1 MNRKLIKLSAIII
14 AQHAMIYTAIKV
26 ANRYSVWIG
35 LAILYAIRSLELT
48 CDHMGIDLMA
58 HIDLKLKYNE
68 TRPALHGKKY

>member
-35 LAILYAIRSLELT
+35 LAILIVSALLIWPIALTLKELV
-48 CDHMGIDLMA
+48 
-58 HIDLKLKYNE
+58 N
-68 TRPALHGKKY
+68 HGKETK

>member
-35 LAILYAIRSLELT
+35 LAILIVSALLIRPMVLTLKELVN
-48 CDHMGIDLMA
+48 HGE
-58 HIDLKLKYNE
+58 E
-68 TRPALHGKKY
+68 TK